1 MPAPDA
7 TSFGSAPFQSRM
19 ASIFREQLRLL
30 DGLIGWSFKESNRH
44 ILPFIG
50 AIRDN
55 CESMLLLQESGMLNE
70 LTLVSRVFVQR
81 VINCCYLLTAESDT
95 ISKYFVHRPTDSGG
109 EGLRDA
115 GAEAFLESASNYKPS
130 EPVSAFALSLREQAE
145 EIEAKT
151 GAPKET
157 FFVALASVFPKS
169 SEILAGSLYG
179 NVFQFGT
186 FRHQGDEDD
195 LGEGT
200 ESFLSE
206 ELSAALF
213 LGVGLLDTLFRVLG
227 KREPLDAIRAG
238 SAGNLASA
246 AALMTGT
253 SAGPMGLSSYAD
265 GAWERLN
272 LLELKP
278 RKTLTR
284 QLRLFEKPFEDAY
297 EAGLIAPTLEGKIKT
312 GVDVKFGAIYLKRVL
327 NDLRGVWSLLRNGYT
342 SQAASVA
349 ASLYESALATICLLQ
364 NNENAETLKQNPYGA
379 IPWGP
384 KAMAKMVVR
393 GQGRLDGTKEFENA
407 WRALYGHYV
416 WLCQIKHCTPDSVIH
431 DTKAS
436 RIEEKGYLVMAIPN
450 VRDDDISTKATVAVI
465 SILRTLESIRAFTRA
480 IGFKALP
487 ETFGLADK
495 HSRAFT
501 AAWQAFEALG
511 KSASPVS
518 LSRTRFAKVYPPVS

>member
-1 MPAPDA
+1 MSAPDA
-7 TSFGSAPFQSRM
+7 KSFGSTPFQSRM
-19 ASIFREQLRLL
+19 ASIFRGQLRLL

-55 CESMLLLQESGMLNE
+55 CESMLLLQESGLLNE

-95 ISKYFVHRPTDSGG
+95 ISKYFSHRPTDSAG

-115 GAEAFLESASNYKPS
+115 GAEAFLAFASNYKPS
-130 EPVSAFALSLREQAE
+130 EPVSALALNLREQAE

-151 GAPKET
+151 GESKET

-179 NVFQFGT
+179 NVFRFGP
-186 FRHQGDEDD
+186 FPHRGDPDGLRD
-195 LGEGT
+195 AS

-206 ELSAALF
+206 ELTAALF
-213 LGVGLLDTLFRVLG
+213 LGVGLLDTLFLVLG
-227 KREPLDAIRAG
+227 KQEALDSIKAG
-238 SAGNLASA
+238 SAENLASA
-246 AALMTGT
+246 AALMSGIST
-253 SAGPMGLSSYAD
+253 GPMGLNSYAD

-272 LLELKP
+272 SLELKA

-297 EAGLIAPTLEGKIKT
+297 EAGLIAPTLREKGKP
-312 GVDVKFGAIYLKRVL
+312 GLDVKFGAIYFKRVL
-327 NDLRGVWSLLRNGYT
+327 NDLRGVWTLLRNGYT

-349 ASLYESALATICLLQ
+349 ASLYESALATICLLE
-364 NNENAETLKQNPYGA
+364 NDKNAEALKQHPHGEV
-379 IPWGP
+379 PWGP

-393 GQGRLDGTKEFENA
+393 GEGRVDGTKEFENA
-407 WRALYGHYV
+407 WRALYSHYV
-416 WLCQIKHCTPDSVIH
+416 WLCQIKHATPDSVIH
-431 DTKAS
+431 DTRAS
-436 RIEEKGYLVMAIPN
+436 NIGEKGYVVMAIPN
-450 VRDDDISTKATVAVI
+450 VGEDDISTKATVAVI
-465 SILRTLESIRAFTRA
+465 SIFRTLEAIKAFTRA
-480 IGFKALP
+480 LGFDDPPK
-487 ETFGLADK
+487 TFDFAEK
-495 HSRAFT
+495 YSRARD

-511 KSASPVS
+511 KSKSPVS
-518 LSRTRFAKVYPPVS
+518 LSKTRFAKDYPPVP